1 MGGRL
6 NRQYWSWIERQVAA
20 FFVRLAL
27 SLIVLLPLAGLV
39 WVFGGF
45 SDSGQVEQKKA
56 TLERWPAVVF
66 GFGFPQTY

>member
-1 MGGRL
+1 MGRRL
-6 NRQYWSWIERQVAA
+6 NRRYWAWVERQVAA

-45 SDSGQVEQKKA
+45 SDGGQVEQKNSH
-56 TLERWPAVVF
+56 P
-66 GFGFPQTY
+66 